1 MIDGPVPSP
10 RRSGASETGAAAAG
24 TLASLAALFSA
35 AACCVLPL
43 ALAGAGIG
51 AAGFAVFVPYRWP
64 LTIAAALV
72 TAVGWTLY
80 LRKRRA
86 SAADAGCTVAAPGR
100 GIVVL
105 LSIATAIVAVCA
117 FWGFIEQPLVRAL
130 GGG

>member
-1 MIDGPVPSP
+1 MFDVSVPSP
-10 RRSGASETGAAAAG
+10 RRAGAGETGAAAAG
-24 TLASLAALFSA
+24 TFASLAALFSA

-43 ALAGAGIG
+43 ALTGAGIG
-51 AAGFAVFVPYRWP
+51 AAGLAVFVPYRWP

-86 SAADAGCTVAAPGR
+86 CAANAGCTAAAPGPA
-100 GIVVL
+100 VLVL
-105 LSIATAIVAVCA
+105 LSMATAMVAICA